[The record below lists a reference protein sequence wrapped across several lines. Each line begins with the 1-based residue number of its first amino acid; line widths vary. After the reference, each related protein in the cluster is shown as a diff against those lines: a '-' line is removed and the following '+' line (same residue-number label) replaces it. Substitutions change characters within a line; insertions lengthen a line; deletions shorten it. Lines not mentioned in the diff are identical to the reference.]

1 VILQNFTSRES
12 IGLIGITPEQ
22 KEHFEEY
29 GFVHIPDVFDPE
41 VTIDPVIDEYAGVLD
56 SLANKLHAEGKIT
69 STYSE
74 LDFGDRVTKIYGESG
89 EVHNQYFDFSL
100 PQNGVLSDTPFWAGP
115 AVFNA
120 ITAPRLLDI
129 AESVVG
135 SEVYS
140 NPVQHVRIKI
150 PESASP
156 RDENG
161 NVMFGATPWHQDAG
175 VTNPEADETN
185 MLTVWFPLMDA
196 GVENGCLAVV
206 PGSHRGEILTHCP
219 GYKDRPGL
227 QIPENLF
234 NVGDS
239 MPVPVK
245 KGGAL
250 LLTKQ
255 TVHSA
260 LPNISDRIRWSFD
273 LRFQPTGEA
282 TGRSVFPGFVA
293 RSKSHPSSELHDGGI
308 WYEMWKDT
316 RDSLALGEQP
326 SFNRWNSDDPSCG

>member
-1 VILQNFTSRES
+1 MILQNFTIRES
-12 IGLIGITPEQ
+12 IGLLGITPEQ

-56 SLANKLHAEGKIT
+56 SLANKLHAEGKIA

-175 VTNPEADETN
+175 VVNPEADETN

-316 RDSLALGEQP
+316 RDSLALGDQP